1 MQKCTW
7 LLLRPTDVDAETFA
21 DVVRDV
27 GKAARDLIATANEIH
42 VTPQEPGQIGSTV
55 DLADGEHTIDAV
67 IEVTTAESYV
77 PLDPF
82 TEELRRVSG
91 YVAGWRSHPT
101 LIYDVRTQPATGEPF
116 ELPSVF
122 VFVERLDGTT
132 PEFFSRNW
140 YVHAGHTDGEE
151 AENDDARARRAERE
165 RTPGGYYMQHR
176 FLEPIAATPWVAHGY
191 TKLAMPAFVPAE
203 GLAPGV
209 REQRRHPGEEPFD
222 RWPARIVQGRT
233 YALP

>member
-7 LLLRPTDVDAETFA
+7 LLLRPTDVDSEAFA

-27 GKAARDLIATANEIH
+27 GKAAQDLIATANEIH

-55 DLADGEHTIDAV
+55 DRADGEHTIDAV

-91 YVAGWRSHPT
+91 HFAGWRSHPT
-101 LIYDVRTQPATGEPF
+101 LIYDAGPSPPPASPSSCRACSCSSSVLTAPRRSSSAATGTSTRATPTARR
-116 ELPSVF
+116 P
-122 VFVERLDGTT
+122 RTTT
-132 PEFFSRNW
+132 PVPGAPS
-140 YVHAGHTDGEE
+140 AS
-151 AENDDARARRAERE
+151 A
-165 RTPGGYYMQHR
+165 PGGYYMQHR

-191 TKLAMPAFVPAE
+191 TKLAMPGFVPAE
-203 GLAPGV
+203 GLALGV